1 MTPVPS
7 LDEARA
13 RALVV
18 LTKAPVRGLVKTR
31 LAAAIGPDA
40 ALAVHE
46 RLVAHTL
53 TEVARACERLA
64 PIDAVVRV
72 TPDEATE
79 SARRWVPSAIRVAP
93 QGDGDLGA
101 RIGRAMEAAFA
112 AGASR
117 VVSIGID
124 CPDLTSEHLALAFDA
139 LERSDVVLGPAK
151 DGGYWLIGARARAP
165 ALFADVPWSTPDVLA
180 LTRRRAREAGW
191 SLAELKTL
199 SDVDTP
205 ADLEAWGG

>member
-7 LDEARA
+7 PDRARA

-31 LAAAIGPDA
+31 LATAIGPDA

-53 TEVARACERLA
+53 TQVARACEHLA

-72 TPDEATE
+72 TPDEAAA
-79 SARRWVPSAIRVAP
+79 SARTWVPSAIRAAA
-93 QGDGDLGA
+93 QGEGDLGA
-101 RIGRAMEAAFA
+101 RMARAIEAAFA

-117 VVSIGID
+117 VVLIGTD
-124 CPDLTSEHLALAFDA
+124 CPGLASEHLILAFAA
-139 LERSDVVLGPAK
+139 LESADVVLGPAK
-151 DGGYWLIGARARAP
+151 DGGYWLIGTRVRAP
-165 ALFADVPWSTPDVLA
+165 TLFADMPWSTPDVLA

-191 SLAELKTL
+191 SLTHLDTL
-199 SDVDTP
+199 ADVDTP
-205 ADLEAWGG
+205 ADLETLGG